1 MPDDPPIGAGEAE
14 EGPIHA
20 HVPVLAAEVFEWLE
34 PALGSGDVLVDCT
47 LGGGGHAERILSGID
62 GVDVIGIDRDAD
74 AIDAARRRLAS
85 YGKRFVAVQA
95 NFTEVAQI
103 VRDRSTGSGSFS
115 GSGGSGGEVAAF
127 LYDLGV
133 SSFQLDRPHRGFQYR
148 RGAPIDMR
156 MDASSGQTAADVVNT
171 YSPKELADIIF
182 RYGEDRY
189 ARRIA
194 RSIVRRREKEPFADA
209 GDLAEVVRAAIPA
222 ATRRSGPHPAR
233 RTFQALRIHVN
244 QELESLEASLEAAH
258 EVLKPEGR
266 IVAISYHSLEDRIVK
281 RTFAAWAAGCRCPRD
296 FPVCV
301 CGREATARVLTKKP
315 IRPSALEVADNR
327 RSDSGRLRV
336 AEKLR
341 VA

>member
-1 MPDDPPIGAGEAE
+1 MPDDSAFEAGEAE
-14 EGPIHA
+14 DWSIQDHI
-20 HVPVLAAEVFEWLE
+20 PVLAAEVFEWVQ
-34 PALGSGDVLVDCT
+34 PALKSGDVLVDCT

-74 AIDAARRRLAS
+74 AIDAARRRLAP
-85 YGKRFVAVQA
+85 YGTRFVAVHA

-103 VRDRSTGSGSFS
+103 VREHFS
-115 GSGGSGGEVAAF
+115 GEVAAF

-156 MDASSGQTAADVVNT
+156 MDASSGKTAADVVNT
-171 YSPKELADIIF
+171 YSPQELADIIF

-244 QELESLEASLEAAH
+244 QELESLEESLEAAQ

-301 CGREATARVLTKKP
+301 CGKEATARVLTKKP
-315 IRPSALEVADNR
+315 IRPALGEVADNR
-327 RSDSGRLRV
+327 RSDSARLRV

>member
-1 MPDDPPIGAGEAE
+1 MPDDSFY
-14 EGPIHA
+14 EGPA
-20 HVPVLAAEVFEWLE
+20 HVPVLAAEVLEWLR
-34 PALGSGDVLVDCT
+34 PALGPGDVLVDCT
-47 LGGGGHAERILSGID
+47 LGGGGHAERILSA
-62 GVDVIGIDRDAD
+62 VDNTRVIGIDRDAE
-74 AIDAARRRLAS
+74 AIDEARRRLAPFGS
-85 YGKRFVAVQA
+85 RFVAVQA
-95 NFTEVAQI
+95 NFTEVGRVVGEHA
-103 VRDRSTGSGSFS
+103 
-115 GSGGSGGEVAAF
+115 GGAVAAF

-156 MDASSGQTAADVVNT
+156 MDALSGQTAADVVNT
-171 YSPKELADIIF
+171 YPEKELADIIF

-194 RSIVRRREKEPFADA
+194 RAIVRRREKQPFADA

-244 QELESLEASLEAAH
+244 RELESLEESLQEAHQA
-258 EVLKPEGR
+258 LKPGGR
-266 IVAISYHSLEDRIVK
+266 IAAISYHSLEDRIVK

-301 CGREATARVLTKKP
+301 CGKQASARVLTRKP
-315 IRPSALEVADNR
+315 IRPSPEEVAANR

-341 VA
+341 AA